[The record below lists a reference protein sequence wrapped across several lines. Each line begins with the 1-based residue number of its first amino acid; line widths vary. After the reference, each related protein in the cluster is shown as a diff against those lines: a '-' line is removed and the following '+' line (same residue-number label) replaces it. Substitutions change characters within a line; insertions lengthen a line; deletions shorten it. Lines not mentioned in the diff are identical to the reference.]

1 MFSLCTARNVS
12 LNKSI
17 WVLKE
22 RKKQQ
27 KTLQYQEAK
36 SKIFQTR
43 SHGLNSK
50 QLLHCSVTDSSMSL
64 CLLPVVR
71 FLKRRLPLV
80 FLKKVFEKEE
90 KVKAICFVFF
100 QSLWREVNI
109 LCVMCRQERAFWPG
123 TLLAVGHCGAGCCCL
138 YSGCVSPLLQS
149 PFIPTART
157 GVWEVRVGDVYS
169 EGARRSRRRCLL
181 LRLLQWGYCSLCQT
195 GHCFYFYYYY
205 FKYTFILQRK
215 EKNTHTHTDMGI
227 VVASSWRNNWVGRK
241 YVTPPYFIASKLS
254 LD

>member
-1 MFSLCTARNVS
+1 MTAV
-12 LNKSI
+12 
-17 WVLKE
+17 
-22 RKKQQ
+22 
-27 KTLQYQEAK
+27 
-36 SKIFQTR
+36 
-43 SHGLNSK
+43 
-50 QLLHCSVTDSSMSL
+50 
-64 CLLPVVR
+64 
-71 FLKRRLPLV
+71 
-80 FLKKVFEKEE
+80 
-90 KVKAICFVFF
+90 CFIFF
-100 QSLWREVNI
+100 QSLWREVDI
-109 LCVMCRQERAFWPG
+109 LCVMCRQERAFGPG

-195 GHCFYFYYYY
+195 GHCFYFYFF

-215 EKNTHTHTDMGI
+215 EEKNTDMGI
-227 VVASSWRNNWVGRK
+227 VVAASWRNNWVGRK

>member
-1 MFSLCTARNVS
+1 MTAV
-12 LNKSI
+12 
-17 WVLKE
+17 
-22 RKKQQ
+22 
-27 KTLQYQEAK
+27 
-36 SKIFQTR
+36 
-43 SHGLNSK
+43 
-50 QLLHCSVTDSSMSL
+50 
-64 CLLPVVR
+64 
-71 FLKRRLPLV
+71 
-80 FLKKVFEKEE
+80 
-90 KVKAICFVFF
+90 CFIFF
-100 QSLWREVNI
+100 QSLWREVDI
-109 LCVMCRQERAFWPG
+109 LCVMYRQERAFGPG

-195 GHCFYFYYYY
+195 GHCFYFI
-205 FKYTFILQRK
+205 FLKYTFILQGK
-215 EKNTHTHTDMGI
+215 EEKNTDMGI
-227 VVASSWRNNWVGRK
+227 VVAASWRNNWVGRK